1 MASLWY
7 VILYWIHCGRCDK
20 KNNYEMWVPHRKK
33 KSRLIPRHSRKGL
46 LGAHIEFSCTRVPRS
61 RWQLEVQ
68 NCWALRHGQAF
79 LSASF
84 KQKPVHVYTEI
95 SLRPGWA
102 ATSMSL
108 SSISSRVKFIS
119 MMAGEK
125 NHHPSI
131 HVKLHELLHLMRVW
145 MELSD
150 NWQMAKILTD
160 NWQIA

>member
-1 MASLWY
+1 MVVATRKTITKCEFL
-7 VILYWIHCGRCDK
+7 IG
-20 KNNYEMWVPHRKK
+20 KK
-33 KSRLIPRHSRKGL
+33 KVDLFLAILIL
-46 LGAHIEFSCTRVPRS
+46 VILGAHIEFSCTRVPRT